1 MSDSL
6 LLTAAERNR
15 FASWLENEAKT
26 AEKMIEQMKKLP
38 ESIATVLIMREELE
52 RSAALILARK
62 LRSIEDQ
69 SIGG

>member
-1 MSDSL
+1 MSESL

-15 FASWLENEAKT
+15 FASWLENEAE
-26 AEKMIEQMKKLP
+26 AARLMIEQMKTFPKTTA
-38 ESIATVLIMREELE
+38 SVLIMREELE